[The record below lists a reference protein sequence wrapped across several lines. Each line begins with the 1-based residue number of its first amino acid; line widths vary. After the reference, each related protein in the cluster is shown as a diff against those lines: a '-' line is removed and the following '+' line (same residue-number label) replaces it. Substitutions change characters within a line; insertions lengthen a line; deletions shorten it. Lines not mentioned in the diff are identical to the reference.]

1 MSTWGDM
8 CRRAEG
14 EKIRKEDE
22 RPVYF
27 KVLEQVAVIL
37 HNFEPGEEMTFNE
50 NTDKECVGE
59 YISCSRI
66 SAEPIFKLVE
76 GKKSFIE
83 NGVTVSGYKH
93 PFNVSFLEPL
103 NNLI

>member
-1 MSTWGDM
+1 MSIWSDLQDRSSG
-8 CRRAEG
+8 AV
-14 EKIRKEDE
+14 IRTEDI

-59 YISCSRI
+59 YITCSRI

-103 NNLI
+103 SNLI